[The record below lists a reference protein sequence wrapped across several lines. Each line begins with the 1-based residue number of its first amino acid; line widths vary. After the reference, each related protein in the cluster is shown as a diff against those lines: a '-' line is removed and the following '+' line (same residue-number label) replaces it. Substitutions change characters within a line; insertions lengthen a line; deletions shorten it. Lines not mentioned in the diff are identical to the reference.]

1 MTVSDLVAVPAG
13 GTLWVLSTL
22 LKGTLVLI
30 AVIVAAGSLRRAS
43 AALRHLVWGTG
54 IVTLLALP
62 FVSLVLPWRLPVVTL
77 DAVVTPPATSP
88 VAPAPEPSVISAPQ
102 DPARDPGIASG
113 VDRSVTPLD
122 RPQGGGARTAIS
134 PATLVTLLLV
144 IWGLGA
150 LYLVVRL
157 VLGAVVLGRVVRRGT
172 PLETPDWRRPL
183 LEAADRLALP
193 DLPRLVMSDRFPMP
207 FACGLARPAIV
218 LPSGAAEWDDRR
230 RRTVLVHELAHV
242 SRRDLVANAVGQ
254 LACALYWFHP
264 LVWIAARKLRIESER
279 ACDDLVLGVGTRPSE
294 YADHLL
300 QIVCRASRSRTP
312 AVALPMAQRHEFE
325 GRMLAILERVARREP
340 TSGRHAA
347 VLGALALGL
356 VIPLAALAPVRRELT
371 DSPLTI
377 TTGDPATAPM
387 HASVLPSDRP
397 TTVERQRVADSSATP
412 SPSPSP
418 FPSATPSVTRVDT
431 AGVVAALVRALQDSV
446 AAVRQ
451 DAAYALGRLEAAA
464 AIEPLAARLGR
475 DPDPDV
481 REMIAWALGTIGS
494 RTATPA
500 LGAAAQRD
508 AAEAVRAMAV
518 WALGQLE
525 DPSSVSILTLVL
537 RDRSAEV
544 RGRAAWALGSIEP
557 TGAPPALVEA
567 LGDVSAEV
575 RLRTAWAL
583 GHIADS
589 TVAARLGVAL
599 RDSSAEVRKAA
610 LWALGQIGGDAA
622 QAPLLQA
629 LQDADPEVRARAAR
643 ALAGGH
649 GDPWP
654 WPWPMPIIR

>member
-1 MTVSDLVAVPAG
+1 MTVSA
-13 GTLWVLSTL
+13 LWVLATL
-22 LKGTLVLI
+22 VKGTVVLL
-30 AVIVAAGSLRRAS
+30 AVILVAGSLHRAS

-62 FVSLVLPWRLPVVTL
+62 FVSLALPWELPVVALETL
-77 DAVVTPPATSP
+77 VAPQATPPHAP
-88 VAPAPEPSVISAPQ
+88 VPEAGAASVPQ
-102 DPARDPGIASG
+102 VNHDRDAGPASG
-113 VDRSVTPLD
+113 VDRSNALVEG
-122 RPQGGGARTAIS
+122 PQGRGSRAPIS
-134 PATLVTLLLV
+134 PATIVTLLLV

-150 LYLVVRL
+150 LYLVARL
-157 VLGAVVLGRVVRRGT
+157 VLGAVVLGRVVRRGI

-193 DLPRLVMSDRFPMP
+193 DLPLLVMSDRFPMP

-340 TSGRHAA
+340 ASGRHAA
-347 VLGALALGL
+347 VLGALALGV
-356 VIPLAALAPVRRELT
+356 VIPLAALAPVRRA
-371 DSPLTI
+371 
-377 TTGDPATAPM
+377 PA
-387 HASVLPSDRP
+387 LPSFTTTMTQSAPDTVRGAARPLARP
-397 TTVERQRVADSSATP
+397 TPVERQRIAASSVTPSASASATQ
-412 SPSPSP
+412 SDT
-418 FPSATPSVTRVDT
+418 PSASPSVTRVDT
-431 AGVVAALVRALQDSV
+431 TAVIAALTRALDDSV
-446 AAVRQ
+446 ASVRE
-451 DAAYALGRLEAAA
+451 DAAYALGQLEAATA
-464 AIEPLAARLGR
+464 VEPLAARLGR
-475 DPDPDV
+475 DVDAKV
-481 REMIAWALGTIGS
+481 REMIAWALGSIGS
-494 RTATPA
+494 LKATPA

-508 AAEAVRAMAV
+508 AAETVRAMAV

-525 DPSSVSILTLVL
+525 DPTSVPILIAVL

-557 TGAPPALVEA
+557 PNAPPALVEA
-567 LGDVSAEV
+567 LGDLSAEV
-575 RLRTAWAL
+575 RLRAAWAL

-589 TVAARLGVAL
+589 TVVARLGVAL
-599 RDSSAEVRKAA
+599 RDSSSEVRQAA

-629 LQDADPEVRARAAR
+629 LQDRDPEVRARAAR
-643 ALAGGH
+643 ALAGSH